1 MFRCDGR
8 ENCSFWRGSRGG
20 GVGETATS
28 SALEFW
34 LSFQNLIPPQ
44 TLGSQLGQAVLKVG
58 AVEPTTLH

>member
-1 MFRCDGR
+1 MTGEKTAAFGG
-8 ENCSFWRGSRGG
+8 GSRVG

-58 AVEPTTLH
+58 AAQPTTLR

>member
-1 MFRCDGR
+1 MTGEKTAAFGG
-8 ENCSFWRGSRGG
+8 GSRGG
-20 GVGETATS
+20 GTATS

-58 AVEPTTLH
+58 AVQPTTLR